1 MTRRMLLVHTAAP
14 IASAMAPE
22 LLRVRWDDQ
31 TLRVQVPY
39 LHFLDG
45 KSLERLHNGAALVFS
60 LQLSLSS
67 DRFTTIVRR
76 SVDRYVV
83 SFDLWEEKFAITGFG
98 GARLGGAKVQA
109 TNLSRDAA
117 ERWVVDHAALSVSG
131 VAEDK
136 PLWLRLDLRADDP
149 KESAG
154 LALDP
159 GVTLARLIEWFGRP
173 QRGVDNR
180 WALEKGPFRL
190 TDLKR

>member
-1 MTRRMLLVHTAAP
+1 MNRRKLLSLISISP
-14 IASAMAPE
+14 IIPIQGMVPE
-22 LLRVRWDDQ
+22 LLRVRWEDQ
-31 TLRVQVPY
+31 TLRIQAPY

-45 KSLERLHNGAALVFS
+45 KSLERLHSGAALVFS

-67 DRFTTIVRR
+67 DRFTTVVRR
-76 SVDRYVV
+76 SLDRYVV
-83 SFDLWEEKFAITGFG
+83 SFDLWEEKFAITG
-98 GARLGGAKVQA
+98 LGGAKAQA
-109 TNLSRDAA
+109 SNLSRDAA
-117 ERWVVDHAALSVSG
+117 ERWVFDHAALSVSG

-136 PLWLRLDLRADDP
+136 PLWLRMDLRADDP

-173 QRGVDNR
+173 QRGTDHR

-190 TDLKR
+190 SEIRR

>member
-1 MTRRMLLVHTAAP
+1 MTRRLLLAHSAVP
-14 IASAMAPE
+14 IARAMAPE

-31 TLRVQVPY
+31 TLRIQVPY

-45 KSLERLHNGAALVFS
+45 KSLERLHSGAALVFS
-60 LQLSLSS
+60 LQLSLSP
-67 DRFTTIVRR
+67 DRFTTVIRR

-83 SFDLWEEKFAITGFG
+83 SFDLWEEKFAITG
-98 GARLGGAKVQA
+98 LGGAKAQVS
-109 TNLSRDAA
+109 NLSRDAA

-136 PLWLRLDLRADDP
+136 PLWLRMDLRADDP

-159 GVTLARLIEWFGRP
+159 GVTLSRLIEWFGRP
-173 QRGVDNR
+173 QRGVDHR

-190 TDLKR
+190 ADIRR